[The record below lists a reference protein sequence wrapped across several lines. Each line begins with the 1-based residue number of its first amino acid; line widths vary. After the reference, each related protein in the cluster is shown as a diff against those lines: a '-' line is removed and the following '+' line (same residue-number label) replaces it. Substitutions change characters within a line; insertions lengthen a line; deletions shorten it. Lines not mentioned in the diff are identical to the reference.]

1 MGVVNATVNYCFD
14 TFSLALGCVA
24 LVTQVVIRLPQ
35 ILNRRS
41 RDLSVYAQLTS
52 FILLRS

>member
-1 MGVVNATVNYCFD
+1 MGVVNATVHYCFD

-41 RDLSVYAQLTS
+41 SDLSVYAQLTS
-52 FILLRS
+52 FILLCS

>member
-1 MGVVNATVNYCFD
+1 MSVVYATVQYCFD
-14 TFSLALGCVA
+14 TFSLALGCITF
-24 LVTQVVIRLPQ
+24 VTQVVALLPQ

-41 RDLSVYAQLTS
+41 RDLRVYDQLTS